1 MADSA
6 SSGIRAMNDIIRRTI
21 LRGKENYGPWKSKI
35 RAPLNGEDAWQITVG
50 REVCPSEVLVV
61 LNGAGAVTNQA
72 TLDQNL
78 ADLLDFEKRRR
89 KATSI
94 ITQPCS
100 DSIATSFDDLNMD
113 PVAIW
118 TKLHNDFDPVPPALQ
133 ALVEKQF
140 TNFKL
145 DESMSIENNRTI
157 FDQIASDCFHEQV
170 GLTPERKIRGLLA
183 GIPIKY
189 EGLKDAFYA
198 HVPLQN
204 IEWIWSRLQSKGL
217 EQKTAESEVQDI
229 IHGAALATESRIF
242 QNADSSRQ

>member
-6 SSGIRAMNDIIRRTI
+6 SSAIGAMNDIIRRTI
-21 LRGKENYGPWKSKI
+21 FRGKENYGPWTSKI
-35 RAPLNGEDAWQITVG
+35 RAALNSEDAWQITVG

-113 PVAIW
+113 TAAIW
-118 TKLHNDFDPVPPALQ
+118 TKLQNDFDPLSPALQ
-133 ALVEKQF
+133 ALVEK
-140 TNFKL
+140 
-145 DESMSIENNRTI
+145 
-157 FDQIASDCFHEQV
+157 
-170 GLTPERKIRGLLA
+170 
-183 GIPIKY
+183 
-189 EGLKDAFYA
+189 
-198 HVPLQN
+198 
-204 IEWIWSRLQSKGL
+204 
-217 EQKTAESEVQDI
+217 
-229 IHGAALATESRIF
+229 
-242 QNADSSRQ
+242 